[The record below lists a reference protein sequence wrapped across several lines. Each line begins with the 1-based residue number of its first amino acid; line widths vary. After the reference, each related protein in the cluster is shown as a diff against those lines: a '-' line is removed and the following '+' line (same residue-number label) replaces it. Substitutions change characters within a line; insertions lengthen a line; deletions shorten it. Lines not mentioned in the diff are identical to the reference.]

1 MRYKLALL
9 IAFFASGA
17 VQAQNSEVKSLELK
31 CDESI
36 FSGISTCQESLE
48 LLVDTSFI
56 RKPVEVTCQTT
67 WEISYEKNK
76 DKKIMRFDS
85 TFVVPA
91 HQGVVSKR
99 FYVRQ
104 NIESTSQA
112 QKPIS
117 KTSCVRADLINKKQI
132 LEQ

>member
-1 MRYKLALL
+1 MKHTLALL
-9 IAFFASGA
+9 IAFLTSA
-17 VQAQNSEVKSLELK
+17 VAHAQTSEVTSLELK

-36 FSGISTCQESLE
+36 FSGISSCQESLE

-56 RKPVEVTCQTT
+56 RKPIEVTCQTT

-76 DKKIMRFDS
+76 DKKTMRFDN

-117 KTSCVRADLINKKQI
+117 KTSCVRADLINKRKVV
-132 LEQ
+132 EQ